1 MINPVNNDNKCFQY
15 ATIVALNYEQIGKH
29 PQRISKINS
38 FINKHNWKVINHP
51 SGKDDWR

>member
-38 FINKHNWKVINHP
+38 FTNKHNWKVINHP